1 MLKSLQKNC
10 RKMFKI
16 ISYFC
21 KKLFTIYKSYG
32 IIYLIDELILQQEV
46 IA

>member
-1 MLKSLQKNC
+1 
-10 RKMFKI
+10 MFKI

-21 KKLFTIYKSYG
+21 KNMFTIYKEYG
-32 IIYLIDELILQQEV
+32 IIRNVDELTLQQEV